1 MLLKDYIQIYVICDI
16 AVHIVVYI
24 IKDLIL
30 ILYKLTIRRVNVK
43 WLIDCFRW
51 LVRSCRINWK
61 IRVNKKIITCIE
73 GIDLSQS
80 TISNWRKEK
89 VKSKVNC

>member
-1 MLLKDYIQIYVICDI
+1 MLLKDYIQIYVIHDI

-43 WLIDCFRW
+43 
-51 LVRSCRINWK
+51 
-61 IRVNKKIITCIE
+61 
-73 GIDLSQS
+73 
-80 TISNWRKEK
+80 
-89 VKSKVNC
+89 